1 MLELVVSPAMG
12 KAVSR
17 GVLAMNEREVPKG
30 AGLLWARN
38 GARPVGVGPRWINI
52 HASASCF
59 AHTCIDFRCGLEV
72 LSH

>member
-17 GVLAMNEREVPKG
+17 GALAMKEREVPKG

-38 GARPVGVGPRWINI
+38 GARPVGVGPREIDYQ
-52 HASASCF
+52 ASASWF
-59 AHTCIDFRCGLEV
+59 PRTCIDLRGGLEV
-72 LSH
+72 LRY